1 MIIPIGDWVFEQAA
15 LQVRTW
21 RETLDPQFQ
30 VSVNKSPMQ
39 FNNPARTTAPWGLRL
54 AAMGLEGNSVV
65 AEITEGLLLDG
76 NPLVTQTLK
85 AMEDAGIQVAL
96 DDFGTGFSSLAYLQK
111 HDIDYLKI
119 DQAFV
124 RNMAPGSK
132 DLSLCEAIVVM
143 AHKLGLQ
150 VIAEGVETAQQRDLL
165 RAAGCDFAQGYFF
178 SRPVTAETLEKFLH
192 AANPSEITVK

>member
-1 MIIPIGDWVFEQAA
+1 
-15 LQVRTW
+15 
-21 RETLDPQFQ
+21 
-30 VSVNKSPMQ
+30 
-39 FNNPARTTAPWGLRL
+39 
-54 AAMGLEGNSVV
+54 MGLPGDSIV

-76 NPLVTQTLK
+76 NPIVTATLI
-85 AMEDAGIQVAL
+85 AMGEAGIQVAL

-143 AHKLGLQ
+143 AHKLGLK
-150 VIAEGVETAQQRDLL
+150 VIAEGVETKQQRDLL
-165 RAAGCDFAQGYFF
+165 LAAGCDYAQGYFF
-178 SRPVTAETLEKFLH
+178 SRPVSAEMMEIFLKEH
-192 AANPSEITVK
+192 AVTCSPHH